1 MLAIAQVRHPR
12 YYVDTA
18 QAGDTFDPTLPGEP
32 PGRWLDTEGA
42 RFLGLD
48 GRVRR
53 ADFLGL
59 TQDFTQPGE
68 PLISTSHNRQVRGW
82 DLTFCAPKSISLL
95 WMAADTQ
102 TRGIIEAAHDRAI
115 ARSIEYLEREA
126 FGGQKSLIVATFQQC
141 TSREGINPIPDPLL
155 HTHAIA
161 LPTIYDRTSQQAHP
175 LYPEAKELYRH
186 KMTAGAIYRAEL
198 AADLQQNLDVPLQR
212 EKSWFEL
219 KGFSREGGKYQDLM
233 NHFSSRRLQIEAEN
247 PQNAIDA
254 QKAAYDTRQKKQAVA
269 PRNQLLNQ
277 WQETSREYGFGP
289 HQVQKLIRTSQ
300 QRMLQ
305 PQMPLEPTSQQ
316 RTLQPQMP
324 LELTSQQRMLQPQM
338 PLELTS
344 QQRMLQPQMPLEPTS
359 QQRMLQPQMPLE
371 PTSPPQIPLEPTSQQ
386 PTLPPQRLLEPTS
399 QPQIERTTIGQKW
412 QEWRTLREAATAV
425 VRHQSHFTHRD
436 LVRAIAQAAQTRR
449 LNGNDVLRLTEKYLA
464 SRQVIPL
471 GRIDGDER
479 FANKRLYKLEKQLLA
494 QVRKLD
500 SDRTFRVASRHIR
513 AAADRHHL
521 SYEQTQALQ
530 DLTSRGRVRVLQG
543 LSGTGKTHTL
553 AAARQAWERSGY
565 EVLGVSL
572 SGRQAQRLSEQ
583 TGIGRQS
590 VLSKIVR
597 GEKPQSVTLT
607 KLFWD
612 LDRAVQS
619 KRQYGSRS
627 VVKSPLSSK
636 TVVVLDNA
644 QAIGVSQMK
653 RLIEEVRRAGG
664 KLVLSGDFQQPQAY
678 QHSGAFKAIARSVGA
693 AELKEVHRQEQT
705 WAQEMVRDIGEGRAR
720 TALRTLA
727 ERGFLSI
734 ASTREDAMEAVV
746 KSWSQRGL
754 KRPHDH
760 LIVAETPEEVRVL
773 NRLAQAKLVAAGNL
787 GKIAVGANG
796 ESFRKG
802 DRIKFLETS
811 RTYGVMKNGMGTV
824 RHLDPITKVAVAR
837 LDTGKLRA
845 INLRHYK
852 AVELGYAVTTAQAKD
867 FEVRHAYVLTRGM
880 GRDAALVQMSRAKSQ
895 TRVFAYELDKEEEAE
910 LKLARQMSWEK
921 SNDLAIVLRER
932 ERER

>member
-1 MLAIAQVRHPR
+1 MLAIAQVRYPR

-18 QAGDTFDPTLPGEP
+18 QARDTFDPTQPGEP

-95 WMAADTQ
+95 WMVADTQ

-161 LPTIYDRTSQQAHP
+161 LPTIYDRTSQQAQP

-186 KMTAGAIYRAEL
+186 KMAAGAIYRAEL
-198 AADLQQNLDVPLQR
+198 AADLQQNLNVPLQR

-289 HQVQKLIRTSQ
+289 HQVQKLIRTPQQRMPLESTSQ

-305 PQMPLEPTSQQ
+305 QQMPLEPTSQQ
-316 RTLQPQMP
+316 
-324 LELTSQQRMLQPQM
+324 
-338 PLELTS
+338 
-344 QQRMLQPQMPLEPTS
+344 QMPLEP
-359 QQRMLQPQMPLE
+359 
-371 PTSPPQIPLEPTSQQ
+371 IPQQ
-386 PTLPPQRLLEPTS
+386 PTLQPQGLLEPTS

-449 LNGNDVLRLTEKYLA
+449 INGNDVLRLTEKYLA

-500 SDRTFRVASRHIR
+500 SDRTFRVASRDIR

-597 GEKPQSVTLT
+597 GKQPQSVTLT

-653 RLIEEVRRAGG
+653 RLVEEVRRAGG

-705 WAQEMVRDIGEGRAR
+705 WAQEMVRDIGAGRAR
-720 TALRTLA
+720 KALRTLA

-734 ASTREDAMEAVV
+734 APTREDAIEAVV

-811 RTYGVMKNGMGTV
+811 RTYGVTKNGMGTV